1 MVPVDHTLRRSRSVR
16 IVATGLGVALT
27 LLAGTSTPWASPK
40 VLAPNSD
47 IRCRAGATQP
57 AFLPALPAAQKAL
70 RETGKLTIVAIG
82 SSMTA
87 GAGASAEDRSY
98 PVVLQDELR
107 RRLPDADVTVINKGV
122 GGQAAYDMLLRM
134 DTDVVEQNPSVVIW
148 QTVVND
154 AINHVSEEKL
164 AKILRKGILK
174 VQAAGIDMVM
184 MDLPWLSRESRYPR
198 YDDYRA
204 VLKKAADEHS
214 VAIFPR
220 YGMMRDWARSKRFTT
235 EELVGMDGTH
245 MVDAAYRCLAIRIAD
260 GIVGTLTGAKP
271 AIAAGKATN

>member
-1 MVPVDHTLRRSRSVR
+1 MQT
-16 IVATGLGVALT
+16 
-27 LLAGTSTPWASPK
+27 
-40 VLAPNSD
+40 
-47 IRCRAGATQP
+47 
-57 AFLPALPAAQKAL
+57 AFQPALPAAQKAF

-82 SSMTA
+82 SSTTA
-87 GAGASAEDRSY
+87 GAGASAQDMAY
-98 PVVLQDELR
+98 PAVLQDELR
-107 RRLPDADVTVINKGV
+107 RRLPNTEVTVINKGV
-122 GGQAAYDMLLRM
+122 GGQSAYEMLLRM

-154 AINHVSEEKL
+154 AINHVSEDKL
-164 AKILRKGILK
+164 AKILRKGIQK
-174 VQAAGIDMVM
+174 VQGAGIDMVM
-184 MDLPWLSRESRYPR
+184 MDLPWLSRANRYPR

-204 VLKKAADEHS
+204 VLKRTADENG

-220 YGMMRDWARSKRFTT
+220 YGMMRDWARSKRFTP

-260 GIVGTLTGAKP
+260 GIVGALTDAKP